1 MGMHSAMS
9 FGDRLVM
16 ILKEYI
22 DYDLAYIR
30 NTGIC
35 SDIQHL
41 ALQSRG

>member
-1 MGMHSAMS
+1 MRSDESIGT
-9 FGDRLVM
+9 RLVM

-41 ALQSRG
+41 AL